1 MDYTNN
7 LDLDDSD
14 PSDQEE
20 QNEYFLDKMHKNDQ
34 TEQDPETESSSV
46 ESEDAAYPEED
57 SADALSG
64 GDLPEDEAAVS
75 DLLELP
81 ENSLSQTEILE
92 LLSGIQETAALL
104 QEQSDLYHQ
113 ESLSRLD
120 ALQSSSMLIVLVLV
134 LTFVRACVSSARSY
148 LEKSWKAVK

>member
-7 LDLDDSD
+7 MDPDDLDSRH
-14 PSDQEE
+14 QEE
-20 QNEYFLDKMHKNDQ
+20 QNEDFLDNMHKNDID
-34 TEQDPETESSSV
+34 QDPETESSGV

-113 ESLSRLD
+113 ENLSWLD
-120 ALQSSSMLIVLVLV
+120 ALQSSSMLIVLVMI
-134 LTFVRACVSSARSY
+134 LTFARACVSSARSY